1 MVVSYLQK
9 RLCSLD
15 PLDCDLIVNEQ
26 CLNLTAIYNL
36 PKVKNVM
43 MKSEFLKVI
52 SKQMD
57 QKSQASVRNKKSYQ
71 MQKIKK

>member
-1 MVVSYLQK
+1 LVVSYLQK

>member
-57 QKSQASVRNKKSYQ
+57 QKSQASVHNKKSYQ

>member
-1 MVVSYLQK
+1 
-9 RLCSLD
+9 
-15 PLDCDLIVNEQ
+15 
-26 CLNLTAIYNL
+26 
-36 PKVKNVM
+36 M